1 MQLKYEDKQKL
12 VQFLRENASH
22 TYLRDLSTLVKEK
35 LNLDV
40 TISVIK
46 HACYD
51 YDIQWKHKNY
61 CNDTGITPIGS
72 ERINCGKTVVKISK
86 GKFIDKRRYLYE
98 KYHNVKLKRSD
109 VILSLNGNQND
120 FSKENLVKV
129 SRREM
134 GPLARME
141 KTDNPML
148 NQLMI
153 NIAKLKVKTY
163 DASCD
168 KNVAN

>member
-1 MQLKYEDKQKL
+1 MSLKYKDKQKL

-22 TYLRDLSTLVKEK
+22 TYLRDLPTIVKEK

-40 TISVIK
+40 TKSVIK

-51 YDIQWKHKNY
+51 YEIQWKHKNN
-61 CNDTGITPIGS
+61 CNDIGITPIGS
-72 ERINCGKTVVKISK
+72 ERTVHGTVVIKISK

-98 KYHNVKLKRSD
+98 KYHNVKLEHGD
-109 VILSLNGNQND
+109 VILSLNGNQKD
-120 FSKENLVKV
+120 FRKENLVKV
-129 SRREM
+129 STREL

-141 KTDNPML
+141 RTDNPAL

-163 DASCD
+163 DAICD
-168 KNVAN
+168 NK

>member
-22 TYLRDLSTLVKEK
+22 YYLCDLPNLIKEK

-40 TISVIK
+40 TKSIIK

-61 CNDTGITPIGS
+61 CNNFGITPIGS
-72 ERINCGKTVVKISK
+72 ERINNGNVLIKISK
-86 GKFIDKRRYLYE
+86 GKFIDKRRFLYE
-98 KYHNVKLKRSD
+98 IYNNVKLKRSD

-120 FSKENLVKV
+120 FSKENLVKIT
-129 SRREM
+129 RREQ

-163 DASCD
+163 DAICD
-168 KNVAN
+168 IK